1 MFYCIQHT
9 IPRWLL
15 SRRWQCLAG
24 KSPCAKTT
32 GFGSLLCLGQ
42 RAVRRFSE
50 RRNPV
55 AGRKKRFPN
64 ANATGFW
71 ESSGFKSGIA
81 AVFPGR
87 LAAPNRTRKLS
98 CGFRW
103 QPYGKLCCFCVAVTP
118 GAKRCPATPRG
129 YSRTEKKPPP
139 KMAEASGKKS
149 VVFARAGSREN
160 GSSAYRLR
168 TVKPK
173 AVPHTPPTICI
184 KLATWSCTKSMP

>member
-1 MFYCIQHT
+1 M
-9 IPRWLL
+9 L

-50 RRNPV
+50 RRRPV
-55 AGRKKRFPN
+55 AGGKSIFSTQKQWN
-64 ANATGFW
+64 SG
-71 ESSGFKSGIA
+71 ESTGFKSGMI
-81 AVFPGR
+81 AVFSGH
-87 LAAPNRTRKLS
+87 LATPNRTRELS

-118 GAKRCPATPRG
+118 GAKRCLATPRG
-129 YSRTEKKPPP
+129 YPKTKK
-139 KMAEASGKKS
+139 KASARKDRGAGKKS
-149 VVFARAGSREN
+149 VVFARTVSREN

-168 TVKPK
+168 TAKPK
-173 AVPHTPPTICI
+173 TVPQTPPTICM